1 MSKMKAVITS
11 FAVLAV
17 LVGVSTYV
25 ATNAEAQSSDL
36 PDDDDGTDLEV
47 PILTGTWDVEF
58 EYYEASSFPGV
69 YGSGS
74 LVFVFTEQTRQVF
87 TGYIQEPGGSY
98 VDYINGAVV
107 GHSIRIGGYD
117 FTFIGTIGSN
127 EIIGTYLRIP
137 TASDDDEH
145 ETGTII
151 ARKRVEQTGE
161 EV

>member
-1 MSKMKAVITS
+1 MSKMKAVITL
-11 FAVLAV
+11 FAVFAV
-17 LVGVSTYV
+17 LVGVSSYV

-36 PDDDDGTDLEV
+36 TDDEDEMDLEV

-74 LVFVFTEQTRQVF
+74 LVLVFTEQTRQVF
-87 TGYIQEPGGSY
+87 TGYMQEPGGSY
-98 VDYINGAVV
+98 LDYINGAVM

-117 FTFIGTIGSN
+117 FTFTGTIGSN
-127 EIIGTYLRIP
+127 KIIGTYLRIP

-151 ARKRVEQTGE
+151 ARKRLE
-161 EV
+161 